1 MKEFDWEETREN
13 YRNRRRSEGA
23 TEEQIAEEQIPA
35 DKVVWAANQLKMPV
49 LPRASR
55 ERTSSGPAKGSA
67 KITLTKEETVHCC
80 RLNMEGF
87 GNSEIATALGI
98 TSTTVKR
105 ILERN
110 GLKPIDG
117 RSRRYEK

>member
-1 MKEFDWEETREN
+1 MKQFDWEELREN

-23 TEEQIAEEQIPA
+23 SEEQISSEQIPG
-35 DKVVWAANQLKMPV
+35 DKVMWAPNQLKIRA
-49 LPRASR
+49 LPRA
-55 ERTSSGPAKGSA
+55 ERTTNGPAKGSA
-67 KITLTKEETVHCC
+67 KVTLTKEETVRCC

-87 GNSEIATALGI
+87 GNAEIAVALGV

-117 RSRRYEK
+117 RSRRYEQ